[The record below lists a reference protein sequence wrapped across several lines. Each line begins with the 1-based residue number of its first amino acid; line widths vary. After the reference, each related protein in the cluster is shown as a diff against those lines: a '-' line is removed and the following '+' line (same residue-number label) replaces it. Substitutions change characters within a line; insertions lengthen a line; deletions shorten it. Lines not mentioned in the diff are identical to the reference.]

1 MGILD
6 NVTEYVNFLT
16 KNKLTCNQFLLLYL
30 LSTEQMVRD
39 SQGSLKYSSSG
50 SIYKWQNEGS
60 GWTINEVEDLESKG
74 YLIPINK
81 SNYSI
86 DQLII
91 TPKFSELFF
100 INSDI
105 AFEEV
110 LDAYPDTITVQGSAF
125 FTKTGDLDKLSSDYK
140 KIIKN
145 SQKKHEEVIELI
157 KFARQKNLINCKLDK
172 FLTKPMLD
180 SIRRMKGEAVNG
192 EDF

>member
-6 NVTEYVNFLT
+6 DVTEYVSFLT

-30 LSTEQMVRD
+30 LCTEQMVRD
-39 SQGSLKYSSSG
+39 SQSKLKYSSTG

-60 GWTINEVEDLESKG
+60 GWTTSEVQDLEAKG
-74 YLIPINK
+74 YVIPISK

-100 INSDI
+100 INADI

-110 LDAYPDTITVQGSAF
+110 LDAYPDTITIQGTGF
-125 FTKTGDLDKLSSDYK
+125 FTKAGDLDKLSSDYK
-140 KIIKN
+140 KIVKN

-172 FLTKPMLD
+172 FLTKAMLD
-180 SIRRMKGEAVNG
+180 SLRRMKGETVNG